1 MKQSCEELGRNSHC
15 GVTGLEASLEG
26 EDTGSIP
33 SPALWVKDL
42 VWLQLQRATA
52 ARMGPLP
59 PGRGTPYAL
68 GQPKKKRED
77 KERKKERKRIEKAR
91 RALPPFQTRP
101 DHTGFGF

>member
-33 SPALWVKDL
+33 SPALWVKVL

-77 KERKKERKRIEKAR
+77 KERKKEKELRKPRG
-91 RALPPFQTRP
+91 LFLHFRP
-101 DHTGFGF
+101 D